1 MSSWAVSTLHRLTR
15 ELVQYRDGRL
25 IPKDSLDAFILSLEL
40 VFRDLVAQQTYGA
53 VDSSLQES
61 SELVRN
67 VLYSMTRMRDQDG
80 LVRATASVP
89 VIRGSGRPRF
99 DIQYE
104 QLAYL
109 LDNRFTV
116 RQIADMLS
124 ISERTVYRRMS
135 DFSLSVRAHY
145 ANISDSHLDHLVQEV
160 KQQFPMCGN
169 AQMQG
174 HLLSRGLRVQ
184 QHRVRESQR
193 RVDPQGC
200 VMRRLYCLNR
210 RQYKV
215 PAPRSLWHMDGNHK
229 LIRYVG

>member
-145 ANISDSHLDHLVQEV
+145 ARS
-160 KQQFPMCGN
+160 
-169 AQMQG
+169 
-174 HLLSRGLRVQ
+174 
-184 QHRVRESQR
+184 
-193 RVDPQGC
+193 
-200 VMRRLYCLNR
+200 
-210 RQYKV
+210 
-215 PAPRSLWHMDGNHK
+215 PRSRSK
-229 LIRYVG
+229 TTISYVWECSNAGTSLVTWTASAATQSKRIPKTCRPSRVCYEEIVLSQPSSV